1 MLLAIVGFF
10 GHPLQ
15 VLGHSG
21 QLTRLSLDAFTN
33 RRSLRDESYCCARFN
48 LRATSIQEMS
58 RVRGMQRGLRHTCPQ
73 AAVLG
78 TAYLSLLEGT
88 TDQLLHPRAQLVTA
102 PPRF

>member
-10 GHPLQ
+10 AHPLQ

-21 QLTRLSLDAFTN
+21 QLTRLSLDAFAN

-48 LRATSIQEMS
+48 LWAATSIQEMS
-58 RVRGMQRGLRHTCPQ
+58 HVRGTHRGLRHTCPQ

-78 TAYLSLLEGT
+78 
-88 TDQLLHPRAQLVTA
+88 LHI
-102 PPRF
+102 